1 MTLDVLAAAGS
12 PAYAVGQLT
21 AMIGIPLLGLVLLIV
36 GLNKRSKSKTPPP
49 QQYPYQQYPPQQY
62 SYQQNPAWPPP
73 GYRPPQAAY
82 PTPPPPPPGYP
93 PRKPAGTGFIVAG
106 SILLVF
112 GVLGF
117 LAQVGRVATNVA
129 ESRSETPEQM
139 KIGDCLTAAG
149 MATRRMVQKPADCA
163 DPKAVF
169 ELAATGDGAANC
181 PDGKRDSSDYSVL
194 TNDTTTLCFTLNLV
208 EGRC

>member
-1 MTLDVLAAAGS
+1 MTVDVLAAAGS

-62 SYQQNPAWPPP
+62 PYQQNPAW
-73 GYRPPQAAY
+73 
-82 PTPPPPPPGYP
+82 PPPPGYP
-93 PRKPAGTGFIVAG
+93 PRKPAGTGLIVAG